1 MYPIRRMWNKYYR
14 TVVTWPRHFYSHL
27 IFFSA
32 SISSQ
37 ICFPLHINTG
47 SLLLINPS
55 FRPHKPITMES
66 ITSRLSYLPV
76 SITYSCIRGW
86 FAFMHEAPPGLDNS
100 LTCDWSLTWSLFFF
114 YLSSSFLVLPTD
126 LVLSDSVPSPVRC
139 NLASTTW
146 SLSATFLTTSDSVN
160 LLAGARLSRVSTST
174 WATFPPTTRLFSVC
188 CLFTVSS
195 QTFCCCLSLFLLLV
209 VCTVLAASR
218 AMTSTWAL
226 RPLRARSYTPVCWLW
241 LFHLGSLRHQSLQFC
256 G

>member
-27 IFFSA
+27 FFFSA

-37 ICFPLHINTG
+37 ICFSLHQHWQFTLDKPFISPTQTDHNGKHHIQIVLPSCKYHLFMYTG
-47 SLLLINPS
+47 LVRLHARSAARSWQFSDVWLISNIEP
-55 FRPHKPITMES
+55 
-66 ITSRLSYLPV
+66 
-76 SITYSCIRGW
+76 
-86 FAFMHEAPPGLDNS
+86 
-100 LTCDWSLTWSLFFF
+100 FFF
-114 YLSSSFLVLPTD
+114 YLSSSSLVLPTD
-126 LVLSDSVPSPVRC
+126 WVLSDSVPSPVRC

-174 WATFPPTTRLFSVC
+174 WATFPPTTRLFSVF